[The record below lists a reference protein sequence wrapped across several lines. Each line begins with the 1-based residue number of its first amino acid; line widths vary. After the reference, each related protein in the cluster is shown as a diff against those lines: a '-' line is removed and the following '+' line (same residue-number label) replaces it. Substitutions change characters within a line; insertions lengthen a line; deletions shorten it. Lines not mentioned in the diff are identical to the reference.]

1 MDFNHI
7 AVVVV
12 SLIVSAIF
20 SGLEVA
26 FISVDRLQVELQAKR
41 GRWPGTVLLKW
52 VDKPATFINDA
63 IVGRLLFLVIYGVF
77 LAKAMEPLLSR
88 ALAPSINSE
97 AMVLTVQVLFASVVV
112 LLTAEITPKS
122 LFLLNPNRTLAILTP
137 FIWIMH
143 YLLAPVKR
151 LTMGFAKFLFRAFG
165 IPFPENGSPFGLTD
179 FAGHFKN
186 TLLHERDKER
196 EVDKKIFT
204 NALEFK
210 TVKIRDC
217 MIPRT
222 DVEAVD
228 EEDGI
233 EELRETFIRSGHS
246 KILVYKDSID
256 DIIGYCHSLEMFKKP
271 KDIAAILNPIL
282 IVPETMLANEL
293 MIQFITEHKSI
304 ALVVDEFGGTSGL
317 VTMEDIIEKIFGDI
331 QDEHDV
337 EEWVEQKVDENT
349 YLLSARHEIDY
360 LNETYGWKLPEG
372 DYDTLGGLILSI
384 TEDLPDI
391 NEVVEYPP
399 YSFTIVSMEDNR
411 IDTVKLT
418 INRTKESGN

>member
-1 MDFNHI
+1 FNHI

-151 LTMGFAKFLFRAFG
+151 LTMGFAKFLFR
-165 IPFPENGSPFGLTD
+165 
-179 FAGHFKN
+179 
-186 TLLHERDKER
+186 
-196 EVDKKIFT
+196 
-204 NALEFK
+204 
-210 TVKIRDC
+210 
-217 MIPRT
+217 
-222 DVEAVD
+222 
-228 EEDGI
+228 
-233 EELRETFIRSGHS
+233 
-246 KILVYKDSID
+246 
-256 DIIGYCHSLEMFKKP
+256 
-271 KDIAAILNPIL
+271 
-282 IVPETMLANEL
+282 
-293 MIQFITEHKSI
+293 
-304 ALVVDEFGGTSGL
+304 
-317 VTMEDIIEKIFGDI
+317 
-331 QDEHDV
+331 
-337 EEWVEQKVDENT
+337 
-349 YLLSARHEIDY
+349 
-360 LNETYGWKLPEG
+360 
-372 DYDTLGGLILSI
+372 
-384 TEDLPDI
+384 
-391 NEVVEYPP
+391 
-399 YSFTIVSMEDNR
+399 
-411 IDTVKLT
+411 
-418 INRTKESGN
+418 